1 MRSVCGELP
10 CEGENRGLV
19 FRVSRVVRFSFF
31 FGWAFQVWNA
41 LRRREVLHESR
52 IVGQVSTFFFH
63 PKVLFCAAAVI
74 CSSSVP
80 SKGHVVLGRS
90 KFSGEGY
97 EIVKDDGMVDSSFRF
112 GCMAK

>member
-1 MRSVCGELP
+1 MRSVCGELS

-52 IVGQVSTFFFH
+52 IVGQVSTFFS
-63 PKVLFCAAAVI
+63 PKSAILCGCSHLQFFGAVEGA
-74 CSSSVP
+74 C
-80 SKGHVVLGRS
+80 RS
-90 KFSGEGY
+90 RKKQ
-97 EIVKDDGMVDSSFRF
+97 IF
-112 GCMAK
+112 G